1 MTVTKRQG
9 VWIGGHSHLD
19 GANYPS
25 RWWKRKQT
33 HAFGRNFC
41 ISLFSLDWPTLSGF
55 FFIVVYTIVSAFKEI
70 SCVVTS
76 LIKII
81 VSMCEKR
88 REHRVCSQLSVLPVV
103 RQREGSVL
111 NRVKSRGLH
120 FNTQLTFK
128 WANTTT
134 KSKLS
139 PQTFHNAT
147 CASLSLF
154 GKKKW
159 KIIALMITNY

>member
-1 MTVTKRQG
+1 MGIHTSTVLIIHPADGKENRHT
-9 VWIGGHSHLD
+9 HLV
-19 GANYPS
+19 ATS
-25 RWWKRKQT
+25 
-33 HAFGRNFC
+33 A
-41 ISLFSLDWPTLSGF
+41 SLSLASTDLLFLGF

-128 WANTTT
+128 
-134 KSKLS
+134 
-139 PQTFHNAT
+139 
-147 CASLSLF
+147 
-154 GKKKW
+154 
-159 KIIALMITNY
+159 